1 MSNSYTEDH
10 LVEQPAIQLVQH
22 ELGWDVVGCYGEWDG
37 GASALGRDGKREVVL
52 VSRLRPALQRLNP
65 DLPVEAIEG
74 AVEEIC
80 RDFFLPALS
89 LAEANREIDKHR
101 RPGSEVLFALEPPPR
116 CNRLKIKEFLFEWKT
131 AA

>member
-1 MSNSYTEDH
+1 MSSSYTEDH
-10 LVEQPAIQLVQH
+10 LVEQPAIQLMQH
-22 ELGWDVVGCYGEWDG
+22 ELGWDMVSCYGEWDAG
-37 GASALGRDGKREVVL
+37 TSNLGRDGKREVVL

-89 LAEANREIDKHR
+89 LAEANRDNINDR
-101 RPGSEVLFALEPPPR
+101 NP
-116 CNRLKIKEFLFEWKT
+116 
-131 AA
+131 

>member
-1 MSNSYTEDH
+1 VSR
-10 LVEQPAIQLVQH
+10 Q
-22 ELGWDVVGCYGEWDG
+22 
-37 GASALGRDGKREVVL
+37 GRDVKREGGNIEHRTFNIEHR
-52 VSRLRPALQRLNP
+52 SEEKRKTRTNPALQRLNP